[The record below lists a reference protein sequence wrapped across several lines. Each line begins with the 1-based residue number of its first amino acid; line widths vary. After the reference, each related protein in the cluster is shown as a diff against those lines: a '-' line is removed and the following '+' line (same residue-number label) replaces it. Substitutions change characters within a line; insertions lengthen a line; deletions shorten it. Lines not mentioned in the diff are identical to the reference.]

1 MKVSFPHE
9 TTKSIALEQLKIHS
23 SKLIARFGS
32 DVADLQQE
40 WQENELTVS
49 FKTFGFSIQSRLVV
63 EENTVELELNLPMPA
78 RLMEGRIRDRAVQAM
93 QEIFQPLTDGKE
105 QNT

>member
-1 MKVSFPHE
+1 MKVSFPHG
-9 TTKSIALEQLKIHS
+9 TTKAMALGKLKTHS

-32 DVADLQQE
+32 DVSDLQQE

-49 FKTFGFSIQSRLVV
+49 FKAFGFSIQGRVVV
-63 EENTVELELNLPMPA
+63 EESTVEVEINLPLPA

-93 QEIFQPLTDGKE
+93 QEIFQPELPDKG
-105 QNT
+105 QSV